1 MKPLKEGERMDK
13 YNELVNKKLELEEKI
28 SKIKF
33 QIDEAKT
40 KYL

>member
-1 MKPLKEGERMDK
+1 MDK

-28 SKIKF
+28 SKIKL

-40 KYL
+40 KYYE